1 MLSIKGLLNSK
12 YVAGMKLILN
22 QYISQNVNLFASFG
36 NFFLSKVWDLGEFLK
51 NYPVKITQ
59 DGVKVIET
67 FIESS

>member
-12 YVAGMKLILN
+12 YVTGMKLILN

-36 NFFLSKVWDLGEFLK
+36 KNFLSKVWDLGEFLK

>member
-1 MLSIKGLLNSK
+1 
-12 YVAGMKLILN
+12 MKLILN

-36 NFFLSKVWDLGEFLK
+36 KKFLSKAWDLGEFLK

-67 FIESS
+67 FIENS